1 MEKKNDYRIS
11 FFKPTTAFSK
21 INRNLVIVLVIIW
34 AVAIFGFQILLKVVE
49 KPTPE
54 SSLFTFEEVWSNVK
68 DGNASLDEKIK
79 FADAV
84 LSVLGKS
91 TILAKPQK
99 KATLNN
105 AFSWIVYDMI
115 AEEEKENFKAEIS
128 AFEQLKANITTL
140 KDNDYINAKASI
152 IEKVAPL
159 LRLENHSLKA
169 KLIPLELKAD
179 AMEVFTTDNINNIH
193 GIMKLYLTHN
203 QSFLTDTIVLGF
215 PFHYFYTAIL
225 LLVMFVILCWVYCFK
240 IDKVHTKIGTYDKKN
255 K

>member
-1 MEKKNDYRIS
+1 MKEKNEYRIS

-54 SSLFTFEEVWSNVK
+54 SSLITFEEVWSNVK

-79 FADAV
+79 FADAI

-91 TILAKPQK
+91 TIMAQPQK

-105 AFSWIVYDMI
+105 AFSWIAYDMI
-115 AEEEKENFKAEIS
+115 AEEEKEDFKAKIS

-140 KDNDYINAKASI
+140 KDNNYIK
-152 IEKVAPL
+152 
-159 LRLENHSLKA
+159 R
-169 KLIPLELKAD
+169 
-179 AMEVFTTDNINNIH
+179 
-193 GIMKLYLTHN
+193 
-203 QSFLTDTIVLGF
+203 SFM
-215 PFHYFYTAIL
+215 YT
-225 LLVMFVILCWVYCFK
+225 F
-240 IDKVHTKIGTYDKKN
+240 
-255 K
+255 

>member
-115 AEEEKENFKAEIS
+115 AEEEKENFNEFFVPAEDNIEKT
-128 AFEQLKANITTL
+128 AFKFIIQELLDNEIKVIYTINPVKNSNIY
-140 KDNDYINAKASI
+140 DYID
-152 IEKVAPL
+152 EKCFKEIKITKIL
-159 LRLENHSLKA
+159 SSH
-169 KLIPLELKAD
+169 ELKNC
-179 AMEVFTTDNINNIH
+179 EEIDN
-193 GIMKLYLTHN
+193 
-203 QSFLTDTIVLGF
+203 
-215 PFHYFYTAIL
+215 
-225 LLVMFVILCWVYCFK
+225 
-240 IDKVHTKIGTYDKKN
+240 
-255 K
+255 